1 MIRVG
6 RGIWASERNLYVRG
20 SGRVCA
26 MTHIFRAV
34 GGFYLRGVTF
44 GPRDPVHMAPD
55 RKYLPVQ
62 QSRGPS
68 SGEEGPGGVSGCA
81 HLPPTHLP
89 HPEEKEGVEGEEEQ
103 GWGFA
108 QGSSERGVP
117 HRSKSLGTAVLS
129 VIPRAA
135 QRAAAKSPGSS
146 EPLLPKVGNGKKE
159 KTKPGNEQGLSA
171 VVTQTLATCPAHS
184 KC

>member
-1 MIRVG
+1 M
-6 RGIWASERNLYVRG
+6 
-20 SGRVCA
+20 CA

-62 QSRGPS
+62 QSRGLS
-68 SGEEGPGGVSGCA
+68 SGEEGPGWVSGHV
-81 HLPPTHLP
+81 HLPATTLL
-89 HPEEKEGVEGEEEQ
+89 HPEEKEGVEGEEEPA
-103 GWGFA
+103 WGFA

-117 HRSKSLGTAVLS
+117 HRSKSLGTATLS
-129 VIPRAA
+129 VIPGAA
-135 QRAAAKSPGSS
+135 QCAAVKSPGSS

-171 VVTQTLATCPAHS
+171 VVMQTLATCPAHS

>member
-1 MIRVG
+1 M
-6 RGIWASERNLYVRG
+6 
-20 SGRVCA
+20 CA

-44 GPRDPVHMAPD
+44 GPRDAVHMAPD

-68 SGEEGPGGVSGCA
+68 SGEEGPGGVSGRA
-81 HLPPTHLP
+81 HLSATHLP

-117 HRSKSLGTAVLS
+117 HRSKSLGTAALS
-129 VIPRAA
+129 VIPGAA

-159 KTKPGNEQGLSA
+159 KTKPRNEQGLSA
-171 VVTQTLATCPAHS
+171 VVMQTLATCPAHS

>member
-1 MIRVG
+1 M
-6 RGIWASERNLYVRG
+6 
-20 SGRVCA
+20 CA

-44 GPRDPVHMAPD
+44 GLRDPVHMAPD

-68 SGEEGPGGVSGCA
+68 GGEESPGGVSGRV
-81 HLPPTHLP
+81 HLPATPLL
-89 HPEEKEGVEGEEEQ
+89 HPEEEEGVEGEEEQ

-117 HRSKSLGTAVLS
+117 HRSKSLGTAALS
-129 VIPRAA
+129 VIPGAA
-135 QRAAAKSPGSS
+135 QCAAVKSPGSS
-146 EPLLPKVGNGKKE
+146 EPLLPKVGNGRKE
-159 KTKPGNEQGLSA
+159 KTKPGNELGLSA
-171 VVTQTLATCPAHS
+171 AVVQTLATCPAHS